1 MSRATGV
8 STASTTEGAD
18 PTAVPRRR
26 RLSINEGALQ
36 TLILFAFLVLIA
48 VFFTAKDSR
57 FLTTQNGLNILV
69 NASVIG
75 IVSLGQALALI
86 SGGFDLSV
94 GGIVPLGSV
103 TFALL
108 VNSHHGVLVSLI
120 LALAFGAALGLVNGL
135 LIEKARI
142 NPLIATLGSLSVS
155 GGLALTLA
163 NGVQVPFTD
172 VSAGILTQK
181 SLFGINNQVWL
192 FLGLAVLAFLVLR
205 YTVYGRQLYAVGGN
219 KQAAR
224 LAGIRVDLVTVS
236 VYVASG
242 ALAALAGSVLAS
254 QLLTGSGTAGTDSG
268 LQSITAVILGGAS
281 LAGGVGG
288 VPGTVIGVLIL
299 GGLANGM
306 AILQVPSFYQT
317 MATGLVLL
325 LAVGISQFRSARR
338 AAS

>member
-1 MSRATGV
+1 MRPATDLAASDEAGR
-8 STASTTEGAD
+8 TARSGT
-18 PTAVPRRR
+18 RHR
-26 RLSINEGALQ
+26 RLALSEGALQ
-36 TLILFAFLVLIA
+36 TLLLFGFLVLIA
-48 VFFTAKDSR
+48 AFFTSQDEG
-57 FLTTQNGLNILV
+57 FLTTRNGLNILV

-75 IVSLGQALALI
+75 IVSLGQAFALI

-108 VNSHHGVLVSLI
+108 VNAGYGVPSALLI
-120 LALAFGAALGLVNGL
+120 ILLFGAAWGVVNGL
-135 LIEKARI
+135 LIAKARI
-142 NPLIATLGSLSVS
+142 NPLIATLGTLSVA

-163 NGVQVPFTD
+163 DGVQVPFAD
-172 VSAGILTQK
+172 VSDGVLTRR
-181 SLFGINNQVWL
+181 SLFDVNNHVWM
-192 FLGLAVLAFLVLR
+192 FLGLAVLVLVVLR
-205 YTVYGRQLYAVGGN
+205 YTAYGRQLYAVGGN

-224 LAGIRVDLVTVS
+224 LAGIRVDLITVS
-236 VYVASG
+236 VYVVSG
-242 ALAALAGSVLAS
+242 ALAALAGAVLAS
-254 QLLTGSGTAGTDSG
+254 QLLTGSGTAGTNSG

-281 LAGGVGG
+281 LSGGVGG

-299 GGLANGM
+299 GALANGM

-317 MATGLVLL
+317 MATGVVLL

>member
-1 MSRATGV
+1 VRPATDLAASDEAD
-8 STASTTEGAD
+8 STVGPGS
-18 PTAVPRRR
+18 RRR
-26 RLSINEGALQ
+26 RVAVSEGALQ
-36 TLILFAFLVLIA
+36 TLLLFGFLVLIA
-48 VFFTAKDSR
+48 AFFTSQEEG
-57 FLTTQNGLNILV
+57 FLTTRNGLNILV

-108 VNSHHGVLVSLI
+108 VNAGYGVPSALLI
-120 LALAFGAALGLVNGL
+120 ILAFGAAWGVVNGL
-135 LIEKARI
+135 LIAKARI
-142 NPLIATLGSLSVS
+142 NPLIATLGTLSVA

-163 NGVQVPFTD
+163 DGVQVPFAD
-172 VSAGILTQK
+172 VSDGVLTRR
-181 SLFGINNQVWL
+181 SLFDVNNHVWM
-192 FLGLAVLAFLVLR
+192 FLGLAVLVLLVLR
-205 YTVYGRQLYAVGGN
+205 YTAYGRQLYAVGGN

-224 LAGIRVDLVTVS
+224 LAGIRVDLITVS
-236 VYVASG
+236 VYVVSG
-242 ALAALAGSVLAS
+242 ALAALAGAVLAS
-254 QLLTGSGTAGTDSG
+254 QLLTGSGTAGTNSG

-281 LAGGVGG
+281 LSGGVGG

-299 GGLANGM
+299 GALANGM
-306 AILQVPSFYQT
+306 AILQVPTFYQT
-317 MATGLVLL
+317 MATGVVLL

>member
-1 MSRATGV
+1 VRPATDLAASDEAG
-8 STASTTEGAD
+8 STAESGTRH
-18 PTAVPRRR
+18 RRVT
-26 RLSINEGALQ
+26 LSEGALQ
-36 TLILFAFLVLIA
+36 TLLLFGFLVLIA
-48 VFFTAKDSR
+48 AFFTSQDEG
-57 FLTTQNGLNILV
+57 FLTTRNGLNILV

-108 VNSHHGVLVSLI
+108 VNAGYGVPSALLI
-120 LALAFGAALGLVNGL
+120 ILLFGAAWGVVNGL
-135 LIEKARI
+135 LIAKARI
-142 NPLIATLGSLSVS
+142 NPLIATLGTLSVA

-163 NGVQVPFTD
+163 NGVQVPFAD
-172 VSAGILTQK
+172 VSDGVLTRR
-181 SLFGINNQVWL
+181 SLFDVNNHVWM
-192 FLGLAVLAFLVLR
+192 FLGLAVLVLVVLR
-205 YTVYGRQLYAVGGN
+205 YTAYGRQLYAVGGN

-224 LAGIRVDLVTVS
+224 LAGIRVDLITVS
-236 VYVASG
+236 VYVVSG
-242 ALAALAGSVLAS
+242 ALAALAGAVLAS
-254 QLLTGSGTAGTDSG
+254 QLLTGSGTAGTNSG

-281 LAGGVGG
+281 LSGGVGG

-299 GGLANGM
+299 GALANGM

-317 MATGLVLL
+317 MATGVVLL
-325 LAVGISQFRSARR
+325 LAVGICQFRSARR

>member
-1 MSRATGV
+1 VRPATDLAASDEAGR
-8 STASTTEGAD
+8 TARSGT
-18 PTAVPRRR
+18 RHR
-26 RLSINEGALQ
+26 RLALSEGALQ
-36 TLILFAFLVLIA
+36 TLLLFGFLVLIA
-48 VFFTAKDSR
+48 AFFTSQDEG
-57 FLTTQNGLNILV
+57 FLTTRNGLNILV

-75 IVSLGQALALI
+75 IVSLGQAFALI

-108 VNSHHGVLVSLI
+108 VNAGYGVPSALLI
-120 LALAFGAALGLVNGL
+120 ILLFGAAWGVVNGL
-135 LIEKARI
+135 LIAKARI
-142 NPLIATLGSLSVS
+142 NPLIATLGTLSVA

-163 NGVQVPFTD
+163 DGVQVPFAD
-172 VSAGILTQK
+172 VSDGVLTRR
-181 SLFGINNQVWL
+181 SLFDVNNHVWM
-192 FLGLAVLAFLVLR
+192 FLGLAVLVLVVLR
-205 YTVYGRQLYAVGGN
+205 YTAYGRQLYAVGGN

-224 LAGIRVDLVTVS
+224 LAGIRVDLITVS
-236 VYVASG
+236 VYVVSG
-242 ALAALAGSVLAS
+242 ALAALAGAVLAS
-254 QLLTGSGTAGTDSG
+254 QLLTGSGTAGTNSG

-281 LAGGVGG
+281 LSGGVGG

-299 GGLANGM
+299 GALANGM

-317 MATGLVLL
+317 MATGVVLL

>member
-1 MSRATGV
+1 MRPATDLAASDEAGR
-8 STASTTEGAD
+8 TAGSGT
-18 PTAVPRRR
+18 RHR
-26 RLSINEGALQ
+26 RLALSEGALQ
-36 TLILFAFLVLIA
+36 TLLLFGFLVLIA
-48 VFFTAKDSR
+48 AFFTSQDEG
-57 FLTTQNGLNILV
+57 FLTTRNGLNILV

-75 IVSLGQALALI
+75 IVSLGQAFALI

-108 VNSHHGVLVSLI
+108 VNAGYGVPSALLI
-120 LALAFGAALGLVNGL
+120 ILLFGAAWGVVNGL
-135 LIEKARI
+135 LIAKARI
-142 NPLIATLGSLSVS
+142 NPLIATLGTLSVA

-163 NGVQVPFTD
+163 DGVQVPFAD
-172 VSAGILTQK
+172 VSDGVLTRR
-181 SLFGINNQVWL
+181 SLFDVNNHVWM
-192 FLGLAVLAFLVLR
+192 FLGLAVLVLVVLR
-205 YTVYGRQLYAVGGN
+205 YTAYGRQLYAVGGN

-224 LAGIRVDLVTVS
+224 LAGIRVDLITVS
-236 VYVASG
+236 VYVVSG
-242 ALAALAGSVLAS
+242 ALAALAGAVLAS
-254 QLLTGSGTAGTDSG
+254 QLLTGSGTAGTNSG

-281 LAGGVGG
+281 LSGGVGG

-299 GGLANGM
+299 GALANGM

-317 MATGLVLL
+317 MATGVVLL